1 MQKKFALV
9 GIVSLAFVS
18 SAAFAQTASISVPGV
33 GKASGSMGSTV
44 ERSNITVANNTA
56 RDVLVG
62 GGSASIL
69 KLGGQVEMS
78 GVANVNSVNI
88 TGSTLRD
95 SNVTVSGNTAE
106 NIKAIGG
113 TANVNSVNIT

>member
-9 GIVSLAFVS
+9 GIVSLAIAS
-18 SAAFAQTASISVPGV
+18 SAAFAQTGSISVPGV

-62 GGSASIL
+62 WAHRQEYGA
-69 KLGGQVEMS
+69 EMRS
-78 GVANVNSVNI
+78 
-88 TGSTLRD
+88 
-95 SNVTVSGNTAE
+95 
-106 NIKAIGG
+106 
-113 TANVNSVNIT
+113 